1 MIAKQGA
8 TPTRAIRIPAIA
20 GPTRRAE
27 WIRTLLRLTALTTR
41 SAPTISIAKL
51 WRVGLS
57 TALTVPRTKT
67 RTKTIHGAT
76 TPATVTPN
84 RARAGI
90 AISAWVTISRRR
102 FGKRSARRPPQ
113 APKRRIGRNC
123 RAVVIPTA
131 RPLPVS
137 ERTSQISA
145 TICIQLPERETTCPA
160 K

>member
-1 MIAKQGA
+1 M
-8 TPTRAIRIPAIA
+8 PASA
-20 GPTRRAE
+20 GPTSRAE

-41 SAPTISIAKL
+41 SGPTISIAKL
-51 WRVGLS
+51 CRVGLS
-57 TALTVPRTKT
+57 TELTVPRTKT
-67 RTKTIHGAT
+67 SAKTINGVT
-76 TPATVTPN
+76 TPAAVTAN

-90 AISAWVTISRRR
+90 AISAWVSISRRR
-102 FGKRSARRPPQ
+102 FEKRSASRPPQ

-123 RAVVIPTA
+123 SAVVIPTA

-145 TICIQLPERETTCPA
+145 TICIQLPDSETTCPA